1 MMTTVALSLVF
12 AAMLALSPAATTSEA
27 SVDLD
32 AEKKP
37 DKPIEVVM
45 LEEEAAKKKKEEE
58 TVVENSAWNEDWSED
73 IVEKAVMKVL
83 KELKYTTNEN
93 TQNSRALEE
102 TRAVDCPDGDPT
114 LTPWNPGH
122 DEAARVVVGRGQ
134 NFLLQSSASFHS
146 LEIKDGGRVVF
157 ADLGSSSDTEIV
169 LRSREILVSAD
180 GEFHIGSEAC
190 PYQGSAT
197 VALYGRSDDRNNN
210 KQFLV
215 LEGGTLEVH
224 GKHKL
229 GWTQLSQTVPAG
241 GLPKGTYVWDSAPA
255 RPRGIHVRVFDEIS
269 GTHLSTDRF
278 DTQVNEAE
286 SLRLAAFIDQVPA
299 GKVVALAVVTTANGK
314 LEATAKQKIRELGSV
329 EVETLGRRQPWAIVS
344 VKGDPSVAVE
354 QRLPFL
360 DEQTTGTA
368 TAAVT
373 LQSFFGS
380 FKVTATSEWLG
391 GRPKCTFTV
400 DGVGNEMVMNL
411 KDDVSSWE
419 PGDHIVLA
427 STDYDME
434 QAEEFELLP
443 CEECST
449 RQVKINGRAKYTH
462 FGEVADD
469 VDLRGEVGLLTRN
482 VKFLSEMEDSCYG
495 DNFCQ
500 FFDYDTY
507 GGHLKVLAGFKNV
520 HLSGAEFTRMGRLV
534 LGTYPVHFHLAG
546 DVDEAGGYSRPTYVR
561 DLSIHHCFSRCVTI
575 HGTHGLLVQDTVGY
589 DTLGHCYFLEDGNE
603 QRNVLDHNLG
613 LVTRPGTLL
622 PSDRDENMCLR
633 MTDAVYGDYVPDA
646 NKECTGV
653 STFWISHP
661 NNVFTNN
668 SAAGSAEV
676 GIWYIFHDEPTGPS
690 AGSLPFKQA
699 ERTPLGRFY
708 NNRVHS
714 NSDRGL
720 MIDDRVKTTPASAAA
735 PQEFLALGQ
744 GQGYYP
750 HQNADL
756 EQSRVP
762 AMIEG
767 LIAYKNQAGAW
778 IRGGDIWQN
787 KCAFVDNG
795 VGITMASSGFF
806 PKDVGG
812 TQQIWNSIF
821 VGESANVGTNT
832 GASAWGMGGVEA
844 VERSFPSKTS
854 FPMRGLDIYDG
865 PTIARSCTFKKYA
878 SAPEHDRY
886 SSAIG
891 WRLTNDWHMTPKN
904 NVTDLKFEN
913 VKTRVFTTGEDV
925 PFMSTDKD
933 GDKNQ
938 IVHDLD
944 GTVTGYPDTYVVRQ
958 DNHLVRNPGCVD
970 KPDWHASICSGEFAQ
985 VLLSAKPAQSRT
997 MTIVR
1002 DEYPDHPMTMSGA
1015 QRLTTK
1021 FYQPVVALE
1030 QSYTIHWDT
1039 RAPEEVTIYLFN
1051 FDSGEWVRL
1060 GLCYPPGTTFE
1071 IKYQLEGRIKKKV
1084 TYEEDMSAVS
1094 TLTDVEDGGGKLFYF
1109 EESTGL
1115 LFLKL
1120 RANEI
1125 RSGDDYC
1132 SDVGCERV
1140 LVTATMTGD
1149 QVSDCRASAYPK
1161 YSLTPTQPFP
1171 MPSFS
1176 LDVSDC
1182 VDCGAQEPIVF
1193 DPNLRFLDVTVVS
1206 AGWEE
1211 TRQGHRTSIE
1221 INGVRYN
1228 PRRGYFIL
1236 GVDAV
1241 SGSVTHQANF
1251 DTHRSAENDVAMANF
1266 LRNELPQNSVV
1277 LVTVRVRASR
1287 FAQEGPAVLKEF
1299 GATGPVEVEDKGN
1312 FAMVGFKGTVWP
1324 SWVREVNLPPG
1335 QGPARIEAE
1344 IPLMG

>member
-1 MMTTVALSLVF
+1 MMTTVARSLVM
-12 AAMLALSPAATTSEA
+12 AVLLALSPAAPTDEPSVVLTT
-27 SVDLD
+27 
-32 AEKKP
+32 EKKL
-37 DKPIEVVM
+37 DKPIEVMM

-58 TVVENSAWNEDWSED
+58 ETVAESSVWNQEWSED
-73 IVEKAVMKVL
+73 IVENAVMKVL
-83 KELKYTTNEN
+83 KELETSEN
-93 TQNSRALEE
+93 AQDSRTLQE
-102 TRAVDCPDGDPT
+102 TRAVDCPDVDPT

-122 DEAARVVVGRGQ
+122 DETAQVVVGQGQ
-134 NFLLQSSASFHS
+134 HFLLQSSASFHS
-146 LEIKDGGRVVF
+146 LEIKNGGRVVF
-157 ADLGSSSDTEIV
+157 ADLGSSSETEIA
-169 LRSREILVSAD
+169 LRSREITVSTD
-180 GEFHIGSEAC
+180 GEFHIGSETC
-190 PYQGSAT
+190 PYQGKAT
-197 VALYGRSDDRNNN
+197 VSLYGRSDDKNNN
-210 KQFLV
+210 KQFMV

-224 GKHKL
+224 GKRKL
-229 GWTQLSQTVPAG
+229 GWTQLTQTVPAG
-241 GLPKGTYVWDSAPA
+241 GLPKGTYFWDTSPEW
-255 RPRGIHVRVFDEIS
+255 PRGIHVRVFDEIS
-269 GTHLSTDRF
+269 GTHVSTDRF
-278 DTQVNEAE
+278 DTQISATE
-286 SLRLAAFIDQVPA
+286 SLRLAAFIDQLPD
-299 GKVVALAVVTTANGK
+299 GKVVALAVVNTADRR
-314 LEATAKQKIRELGSV
+314 LEDTAKQKIRELGSV
-329 EVETLGRRQPWAIVS
+329 EVDSLNRREPWAMVG
-344 VKGDPSVAVE
+344 VKGNTSVAVE
-354 QRLPFL
+354 QRLPYV
-360 DEQTTGTA
+360 DAQTTGTA

-380 FKVTATSEWLG
+380 FRVTATSEWLG
-391 GRPKCTFTV
+391 GNPKGTFTV
-400 DGVGNEMVMNL
+400 DGNGNELVINL
-411 KDDVSSWE
+411 KDDVSSWR

-443 CEECST
+443 CEECSV
-449 RQVKINGRAKYTH
+449 RQVKINGQAKYTH

-482 VKFLSEMEDSCYG
+482 VKFLSEMEDGCYG

-520 HLSGAEFTRMGRLV
+520 HLSGAEFTRMGRQV

-633 MTDAVYGDYVPDA
+633 MTDAVYGDYMPVA
-646 NKECTGV
+646 KKECKGV

-661 NNVFTNN
+661 NNVLTNN

-676 GIWYIFHDEPTGPS
+676 GIWYIFHDTPTGPS
-690 AGSLPFKQA
+690 EGSLPFKQA

-714 NSDRGL
+714 NPQRGL
-720 MIDDRVKTTPASAAA
+720 MIDDRVKTTPPSAKA
-735 PQEFLALGQ
+735 PQEYLSLGQ

-750 HQNADL
+750 HQNADI
-756 EQSRVP
+756 EQPRVP

-778 IRGGDIWQN
+778 IRGGDIWHD

-806 PKDVGG
+806 PRDVGG
-812 TQQIWNSIF
+812 TQQVWNSIF
-821 VGESANVGTNT
+821 VGESANVGTDT
-832 GASAWGMGGVEA
+832 GATAWGVGGVEA
-844 VERSFPSKTS
+844 VERSFPGQTK

-865 PTIARSCTFKKYA
+865 PTIAKSCTFKKYA

-938 IVHDLD
+938 IFHDLD

-958 DNHLVRNPGCVD
+958 DNHLVRNPGCLD
-970 KPDWHASICSGEFAQ
+970 KPGWRASICSGEFAQ
-985 VLLSAKPAQSRT
+985 VLFSAQPPLSRT

-1002 DEYPDHPMTMSGA
+1002 DEYPDHPMTMGGA
-1015 QRLTTK
+1015 TSLPTK
-1021 FYQPVVALE
+1021 FYQPVVALR
-1030 QSYTIHWDT
+1030 QSYTIHWDK
-1039 RAPEEVTIYLFN
+1039 RAPEEVTIYILN

-1060 GLCYPPGTTFE
+1060 GLCYPPETTFQ
-1071 IKYQLEGRIKKKV
+1071 IKYQLQGRVKKRV
-1084 TYEEDMSAVS
+1084 THEEDMSSVS
-1094 TLTDVEDGGGKLFYF
+1094 TLTDVEDGSGKLFYF

-1120 RANEI
+1120 QANEV

-1132 SDVGCERV
+1132 SDVGCERIV
-1140 LVTATMTGD
+1140 ITATMKGN
-1149 QVSDCRASAYPK
+1149 QVSDCRASAYPR
-1161 YSLTPTQPFP
+1161 YRLTPTQTVP

-1176 LDVSDC
+1176 GALSDC
-1182 VDCGAQEPIVF
+1182 IDCGAQEPIVF
-1193 DPNLRFLDVTVVS
+1193 DPNLRFLEVTVAS
-1206 AGWEE
+1206 AGLEE
-1211 TRQGHRTSIE
+1211 TQQGHKSFVE
-1221 INGVRYN
+1221 INGVRYKH
-1228 PRRGYFIL
+1228 RSRGYLIL
-1236 GVDAV
+1236 GIDAV
-1241 SGSVTHQANF
+1241 TGSVIDQATF
-1251 DTHRSAENDVAMANF
+1251 DTHGSAENDLAMASF
-1266 LRNELPQNSVV
+1266 IRNTLPQNSVV
-1277 LVTVRVRASR
+1277 VVTARTRASK
-1287 FAQEGPAVLKEF
+1287 FAEEGPAALKEL
-1299 GATGPVEVEDKGN
+1299 GATGPVEIEDKGIVTSLLPDYCRRSN
-1312 FAMVGFKGTVWP
+1312 SMSAFARKYK
-1324 SWVREVNLPPG
+1324 
-1335 QGPARIEAE
+1335 
-1344 IPLMG
+1344 LMII